1 MLRFFQLRKLT
12 RGLLVRVSKPNM
24 FVRIPKERVGVLIGP
39 DGKVKQ
45 RIEEKFMVELLIDGD
60 SGGVTV
66 VLSEKA
72 SDPSLLFRAKDTVT
86 AIGRGFSPEQAFRLL
101 RNDDDVFDFVD
112 LRAVFGRSE
121 SDIKRVKGRVIGAN
135 GKTRKLIEEL
145 TEASMVVYG
154 HTIGFIGSF
163 EQVDVARNA
172 VQMLINGSQHHTVYK
187 YLQRKRSEFKKQKL
201 ELWQKPPEEK

>member
-1 MLRFFQLRKLT
+1 VLRFFQLRKLT

-72 SDPSLLFRAKDTVT
+72 NDPSLLFRAKDTVT

-101 RNDDDVFDFVD
+101 RNEDDIFDFID
-112 LRAVFGRSE
+112 LRAVFGRSD

-145 TEASMVVYG
+145 TEVSVVVYG

-172 VQMLINGSQHHTVYK
+172 VQMLISGSQHHTVYK
-187 YLQRKRSEFKKQKL
+187 YLQRKRSEFKKQRL
-201 ELWQKPPEEK
+201 ELWQKSPEEK